1 MDDLIETR
9 LDFFRDLAELGPL
22 LAKLRRMM
30 RRRQLVGGRP
40 LNVVDDVTA
49 VLNA

>member
-1 MDDLIETR
+1 
-9 LDFFRDLAELGPL
+9 
-22 LAKLRRMM
+22 MM